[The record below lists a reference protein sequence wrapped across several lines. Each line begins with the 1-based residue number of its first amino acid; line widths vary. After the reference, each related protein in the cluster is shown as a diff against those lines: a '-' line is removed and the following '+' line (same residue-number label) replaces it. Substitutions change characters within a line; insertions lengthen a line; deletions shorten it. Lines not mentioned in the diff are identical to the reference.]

1 MLEGDILDVIGSWS
15 EERQQAAH
23 AAIKE
28 IEQQALSDM
37 QIMPHA
43 HELCEMLDRR
53 GLPRCSACYRNQMKE
68 GSCHLSWQFKLAVRV

>member
-37 QIMPHA
+37 EIMPHA

-53 GLPRCSACYRNQMKE
+53 GVPRCSALLLQPNE
-68 GSCHLSWQFKLAVRV
+68 GGQLPFKLSV